1 MRGGKRKKKKRRQR
15 EGAVGAGVN
24 YWKEMNEWIG
34 GGGDT
39 ADRHLSWGYANW
51 CGFFL
56 FLFAFG

>member
-1 MRGGKRKKKKRRQR
+1 MRGEGKKKKRRQR

-34 GGGDT
+34 GGDT